1 MMLGDTNN
9 RFSASRAVVVLASGL
24 LVGLFLVA
32 LLSQMLAR
40 IDALDA
46 LTQMRLATTLQNLI
60 MFMLPAVAVGTLCG
74 GGTPLRFL
82 RLDKAPSAMAV
93 AGIVLISLAMT
104 PAMNWLVAWNAS
116 LSLPEAMKPVEQ
128 WMRAQENAAQEATD
142 MLLSGSSVWDLIASV
157 VCVGLLT
164 GLGEEMFP
172 RRAAA
177 HLLRRHAAPTLGG
190 VDCRFRVQ
198 HAPLPVFRLCATS
211 CAGCFLRL
219 RLSVER
225 FAVGACHRPC
235 AQQFR
240 CRGVY
245 VDGQQLNRRSRNGR
259 GWKPVGSCGY
269 CQCGGHRG
277 DDGCLQKNI
286 GEWKKDALRTIRSNR
301 LCPATPKC

>member
-142 MLLSGSSVWDLIASV
+142 TLLSGSSVWALIASV

-164 GLGEEMFP
+164 GLGEEMFFRGALQRICCDGMRRRHLAVWTAAFVFSTLHFQFFGFVP
-172 RRAAA
+172 RLVLGAFFGYAYLWSGSLWVPVIGHALNNSAVVAFMWMGNNSIDAAA
-177 HLLRRHAAPTLGG
+177 MGEAGSQSAVVAIVSAAVTVAMMVAYKKIL
-190 VDCRFRVQ
+190 
-198 HAPLPVFRLCATS
+198 A
-211 CAGCFLRL
+211 
-219 RLSVER
+219 
-225 FAVGACHRPC
+225 
-235 AQQFR
+235 
-240 CRGVY
+240 
-245 VDGQQLNRRSRNGR
+245 NG
-259 GWKPVGSCGY
+259 
-269 CQCGGHRG
+269 
-277 DDGCLQKNI
+277 
-286 GEWKKDALRTIRSNR
+286 KKTH
-301 LCPATPKC
+301 

>member
-104 PAMNWLVAWNAS
+104 PAMNWLVAW
-116 LSLPEAMKPVEQ
+116 
-128 WMRAQENAAQEATD
+128 
-142 MLLSGSSVWDLIASV
+142 
-157 VCVGLLT
+157 T
-164 GLGEEMFP
+164 GLGEEMFF
-172 RRAAA
+172 RGALQRICCDGMR
-177 HLLRRHAAPTLGG
+177 RRHLAVWTAAFVFSTLHFQFFGFVPRLVLG
-190 VDCRFRVQ
+190 AFFGYAYLWSGSLWVPVIG
-198 HAPLPVFRLCATS
+198 HALNNSAVVAFMWMGNNSIDVAAMGEAGSQSAVVAIVSATVTV
-211 CAGCFLRL
+211 AMMVAYKKIL
-219 RLSVER
+219 
-225 FAVGACHRPC
+225 A
-235 AQQFR
+235 
-240 CRGVY
+240 
-245 VDGQQLNRRSRNGR
+245 NG
-259 GWKPVGSCGY
+259 
-269 CQCGGHRG
+269 
-277 DDGCLQKNI
+277 
-286 GEWKKDALRTIRSNR
+286 KKTH
-301 LCPATPKC
+301 